1 MLMRTRESCGF
12 EGPKRFTMALPVKFG
27 GLEKTERL
35 TGLVYVYEQ
44 LWPVATGIDNGPVF
58 SDLCSPLAAAL
69 GQEAS
74 PSPTHNVAHSYHHHL
89 IMHLAHEVK
98 VVSTKNPKVKARPSP
113 AGYRLL

>member
-58 SDLCSPLAAAL
+58 SDLCSPLGCCPGPGGKPL
-69 GQEAS
+69 TDPQCSSFLSPPSNNAS
-74 PSPTHNVAHSYHHHL
+74 GT
-89 IMHLAHEVK
+89 
-98 VVSTKNPKVKARPSP
+98 
-113 AGYRLL
+113 